1 MATLRSIDYVVITAY
16 FIAMILIGF
25 LSVRKDKQKDS
36 KSFLLGGGKL
46 PYFALGISCLMASL
60 SAFSIVMVPGEIFN
74 HGLSMFVLGLF
85 TPLVSI
91 LACSIFLRF
100 YFKLGSFTPFA
111 YLEYRYSPA
120 VRSLVAGLGLYSSMT
135 YLGMVLF
142 STSKIFLGAAG
153 WSPWLS
159 IVLIGGVSLAFT
171 SAGGL
176 KAVVWTD
183 VMQFIVLI
191 GGLFCI
197 LFFLF
202 WKIDGGVVGAI
213 STCFREGHGIDE
225 YFKPSFYKLS
235 PYNRLSFWILL
246 FSMLVGGVSGAVT
259 NQMGIQ
265 RMLASGNLR
274 NAVKTQTVNAI
285 FTIPTSLILWIIGIG
300 VFTYYFQNQD
310 FKPASGDT
318 ALFTFISTQIPS
330 PIPGLILAGMLAAVI
345 STLNAAFN
353 SMATIY
359 VKEFHVRYFNPE
371 LTEDRQVR
379 LSRIATIIVG
389 VLAIGQGLLVTLSSD
404 WLRQSVIEA
413 STIFSIF
420 NAIILPAFLYA
431 IFSKRASTMLVWV
444 ASGLLWGMKIGT
456 ITWYMLSTNA
466 VNRWQEGMPLGYGGP
481 IGFTIPVCVF
491 VAGLLAIF
499 LWNHLRDKTRPFH
512 TFLMTLPTMITGFGA
527 GLIIWAISSNLC
539 IGDTPRAVSFQWLG
553 VPADILYIL
562 LGIIWLNVGE
572 IQPKEKWQGMIL
584 FET

>member
-1 MATLRSIDYVVITAY
+1 MSTLRGLDYLVMAAY
-16 FIAMILIGF
+16 FVAMALIGF
-25 LSVRKDKQKDS
+25 LSIRKDKQKDS
-36 KSFLLGGGKL
+36 KGYLLGGGKL
-46 PYFALGISCLMASL
+46 PFFALGISCLMASL

-85 TPLVSI
+85 TPFMTI

-120 VRSLVAGLGLYSSMT
+120 VRSMVAGLGLYSSMT

-153 WSPWLS
+153 WPAWFS
-159 IVLIGGVSLAFT
+159 ILLIGCISLVFT

-202 WKIDGGVVGAI
+202 WRIDGGLIGAV
-213 STCFREGHGIDE
+213 STCFKEGHGIDQ
-225 YFKPSFYKLS
+225 YFKASFYKLS

-246 FSMLVGGVSGAVT
+246 FSMMIGGIQTAIT
-259 NQMGIQ
+259 DQMAIQ
-265 RMLASGNLR
+265 RMLASGNFR
-274 NAVKTQTVNAI
+274 NAVKTQAVNAI
-285 FTIPTSLILWIIGIG
+285 FTIPTQLILWIIGIG
-300 VFTYYFQNQD
+300 IFVFYFQNQD
-310 FKPASGDT
+310 LKPASGDT

-330 PIPGLILAGMLAAVI
+330 PIPGLIIAGMMAAVI
-345 STLNAAFN
+345 STLNAVFN
-353 SMATIY
+353 GLATIY
-359 VKEFHVRYFNPE
+359 VKEFHVRYFNPA
-371 LTEDRQVR
+371 LPEDRQVR
-379 LSRIATIIVG
+379 LSRIATIVIG
-389 VLAIGQGLLVTLSSD
+389 ALAICQGLLVTLSSD

-431 IFSKRASTMLVWV
+431 IFSKRASTMLIWV

-456 ITWYMLSTNA
+456 VTWYMLSTNA
-466 VNRWQEGMPLGYGGP
+466 VNRWQEGMPLNFGGP
-481 IGFTIPVCVF
+481 IRFTIPACVF
-491 VAGLLAIF
+491 ATGLLAIF
-499 LWNHLRDKTRPFH
+499 LWNRLRNRTKPFH
-512 TFLMTLPTMITGFGA
+512 TFLMILPTMITGFGC
-527 GLIIWAISSNLC
+527 GLLIWATFSNLS
-539 IGDTPRAVSFQWLG
+539 ISETPRAVSFQWLG
-553 VPADILYIL
+553 LPADILFIL
-562 LGIIWLNVGE
+562 LGIIWLNVGKV
-572 IQPKEKWQGMIL
+572 QPREKWQGMIL
-584 FET
+584 FEK